1 MSEKDIRK
9 EARVKIENNVM
20 EYDNSA
26 IQLSNISSINISP
39 IPKEPYSSWMFIG
52 SLLGILMISIGRGT
66 KLIGFIILMVCLI
79 NLAYVYYMN
88 NQLGEYLTIELN
100 SGKSVFFSCKNEQFL
115 VQSKQ
120 AMIQAFNEKG
130 KYMEVNFSNCS
141 IHDLA
146 LEGNIDRSIN
156 NSTIVKGN
164 KNQIKENYSNNFEEG
179 KGMYYLYR
187 AIDDELRTGRNI
199 ENRELLEDIKKL
211 IEEKDKN
218 KLAKKIRQNWNT
230 IMTGSISSILGTY
243 GTEILKKIAGL

>member
-9 EARVKIENNVM
+9 ETRVKIENNVM

-26 IQLSNISSINISP
+26 IQLSNISGINIAP
-39 IPKEPYSSWMFIG
+39 IPKEPYSSWIFIG
-52 SLLGILMISIGRGT
+52 ILLGILLISIGRGT
-66 KLIGFIILMVCLI
+66 KLVGSIILLACLI
-79 NLAYVYYMN
+79 KLVYMYYMN
-88 NQLGEYLTIELN
+88 SQLGEYLAIELN
-100 SGKSVFFSCKNEQFL
+100 SGKSVFFSCKNKQFL

-146 LEGNIDRSIN
+146 LEGDIDRSIN

-164 KNQIKENYSNNFEEG
+164 KNRVKGNYSNNSEEE

-187 AIDDELRTGRNI
+187 AIDNELRTGRNI

-218 KLAKKIRQNWNT
+218 KLAQKLRQNWNT
-230 IMTGSISSILGTY
+230 IVTGSISSVLGTY

>member
-1 MSEKDIRK
+1 M
-9 EARVKIENNVM
+9 
-20 EYDNSA
+20 
-26 IQLSNISSINISP
+26 
-39 IPKEPYSSWMFIG
+39 
-52 SLLGILMISIGRGT
+52 
-66 KLIGFIILMVCLI
+66 
-79 NLAYVYYMN
+79 
-88 NQLGEYLTIELN
+88 
-100 SGKSVFFSCKNEQFL
+100 
-115 VQSKQ
+115 QSKQ

-141 IHDLA
+141 IHDLT
-146 LEGNIDRSIN
+146 LEGNID

-164 KNQIKENYSNNFEEG
+164 KNQIKGNYSNNSEEE

-218 KLAKKIRQNWNT
+218 KLAQKLRQNWNT
-230 IMTGSISSILGTY
+230 IVTGSISSILGTY